1 MSMQMEIIRALE
13 IAEREWGNIRSSVE
27 MCGDIGEFHPKNHAR
42 SKLDPL
48 LVSEGLILVRNL
60 VEMENKFPMYG
71 YFTSEAAYVFT
82 TIASKAAGRLGLK
95 GRLAWA
101 FGSGYSLIRTGC
113 LDPNVAEKHHLKQM
127 VFFKLFF
134 PIGAGFNWKFHSSVV
149 KVKLKTTFD
158 KFVLW
163 QDAPRTY
170 IQEVRKYKDQL
181 EPPGREIFL

>member
-1 MSMQMEIIRALE
+1 MKVLRAVKIARKEWENVKASLE
-13 IAEREWGNIRSSVE
+13 I
-27 MCGDIGEFHPKNHAR
+27 CGEIGEFHSKNHAR
-42 SKLDPL
+42 SKPDPL

-60 VEMENKFPMYG
+60 IEMENKFPMYG
-71 YFTSEAAYVFT
+71 YFTPEAAYVFNT
-82 TIASKAAGRLGLK
+82 LASKAAGRLGLI

-113 LDPNVAEKHHLKQM
+113 LDTNVAEKHHLKQM

-134 PIGAGFNWKFHSSVV
+134 PIGAGFNWKFHSPVV
-149 KVKLKTTFD
+149 KVKLKTIFD

-181 EPPGREIFL
+181 EPPDREIFL